1 MRGSSN
7 VTYVEL
13 PDAGHFALAGIS
25 KAQLEGL
32 GEEWSEPKMM
42 VDMFLAT
49 GEINIG
55 NPTETAKIV
64 REDVLDFLNHHL

>member
-13 PDAGHFALAGIS
+13 PDGGHFALAGIS

-32 GEEWSEPKMM
+32 GEEWSEPRMM
-42 VDMFLAT
+42 VDMFLDS

-55 NPTETAKIV
+55 NPRETANIV
-64 REDVLDFLNHHL
+64 REDVLDFLNQYL